1 MESLP
6 PPQSSIAKA
15 MESAPTEIKMIAS
28 ESTEADN
35 SITSARMLKLLL
47 DAIQQNT
54 ASTARHLVSIEA
66 KIGIAFNGTVGTL
79 MDIYSETHDTS
90 AFLHEANSRLG
101 FISTGVNELSRIAI
115 DCNRE
120 VNAKLGV
127 ISVNTTNTA
136 DSIARHLPE
145 IGMQIGTASGIVHE
159 LSRIVI
165 DFGRES
171 GMRLGIIA
179 TSIIDGTDE
188 IVRYLSEANSN
199 IDSMASAM
207 HSSAMLIAG
216 RIPYIPVQ
224 GGLVPVKVVEMP
236 IAFSQPVVSQS
247 ENPIQVYLT
256 VQDSKGKEITDR
268 EIRVIAAE
276 VVRDAERRPV
286 RGRRM
291 L

>member
-101 FISTGVNELSRIAI
+101 VISTGVNELSRIAI
-115 DCNRE
+115 DCNR
-120 VNAKLGV
+120 
-127 ISVNTTNTA
+127 
-136 DSIARHLPE
+136 
-145 IGMQIGTASGIVHE
+145 
-159 LSRIVI
+159 
-165 DFGRES
+165 DF
-171 GMRLGIIA
+171 
-179 TSIIDGTDE
+179 
-188 IVRYLSEANSN
+188 NSN

-236 IAFSQPVVSQS
+236 RAFSQPVVSQS